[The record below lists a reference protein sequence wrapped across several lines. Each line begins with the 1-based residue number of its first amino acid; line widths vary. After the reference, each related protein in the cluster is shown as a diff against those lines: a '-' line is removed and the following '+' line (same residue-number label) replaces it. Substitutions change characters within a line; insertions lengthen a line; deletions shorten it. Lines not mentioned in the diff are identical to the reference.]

1 MNRYI
6 RQEIF
11 IGKKE
16 QKKLEKSKVVVIGL
30 GALGSLTSELLV
42 RAGVGSIT
50 LVDSDKIEIENL
62 QRQHLYTEKDVGK
75 YKVEIAKKKLNE
87 INSNVEIKTVVNMLN
102 KKNLDILDSD
112 LVLDC
117 TDNFEARF
125 LINKYC
131 VKHKIPWIYASAIK
145 DKGNVLVLKNICFNC
160 VFGYRKTFEK
170 CASVGILNTITSLIS
185 SVQVNEAI
193 KLLTGKKYER
203 DLLRFDL
210 GNNTFDK
217 IKVSKKKNCEICG

>member
-1 MNRYI
+1 MNRYV

-16 QKKLEKSKVVVIGL
+16 QKKLEKSKVVIIGV

-42 RAGVGSIT
+42 RAGIGEIV
-50 LVDSDKIEIENL
+50 LVDNDKIEIENL
-62 QRQHLYTEKDVGK
+62 QRQHLYNEKDVGK
-75 YKVEIAKKKLNE
+75 YKVKVAKKELEK
-87 INSNVEIKTVVNMLN
+87 INSNIVVKVVVDMLN
-102 KKNLDILDSD
+102 KDNLNVLESD

-117 TDNFEARF
+117 TDNFEARH
-125 LINKYC
+125 LINNYC

-145 DKGNVLVLKNICFNC
+145 DKGNVLVIKDLCFNC

-170 CASVGILNTITSLIS
+170 CASVGILNTITSLVS

-193 KLLTGKKYER
+193 KLLTGKKYEK

-210 GNNTFDK
+210 GNNEFTK
-217 IKVSKKKNCEICG
+217 VKVSKKKNCEICE

>member
-1 MNRYI
+1 MDRYV

-42 RAGVGSIT
+42 RAGIGEIT
-50 LVDSDKIEIENL
+50 LVDKDKIEIENL
-62 QRQHLYTEKDVGK
+62 QRQHLYSEKDVGK
-75 YKVEIAKKKLNE
+75 YKVKVAKKKLCE
-87 INSNVEIKTVVNMLN
+87 INSNVIVKVIVDMLN
-102 KKNLDILDSD
+102 EDNLNVLESD

-131 VKHKIPWIYASAIK
+131 VRHKIPWIYASAIR
-145 DKGNVLVLKNICFNC
+145 DKGNVLVVKNLCFNC

-170 CASVGILNTITSLIS
+170 CASVGILNTITSLVS
-185 SVQVNEAI
+185 SVQVNEAL
-193 KLLTGKKYER
+193 KLLTGKKYEKE
-203 DLLRFDL
+203 LLRFDL
-210 GNNTFDK
+210 GSNEFTK
-217 IKVSKKKNCEICG
+217 VKVSKKKNCEVCG